1 MCFSGT
7 KCSSDAAVYD
17 GIAEENGD
25 NLLRHI
31 CGPVTREPKDAND
44 NFLQPELFT
53 SSAELLEVHLTFGK
67 GTDPHRQF
75 LAGAY
80 QFHNCEY

>member
-1 MCFSGT
+1 M
-7 KCSSDAAVYD
+7 YD

-53 SSAELLEVHLTFGK
+53 SSSNLLEVYIKFGK
-67 GTDPHRQF
+67 GTDLNGQF
-75 LAGAY
+75 LAGGY
-80 QFHNCEY
+80 QFYNCDASRYLIYLEIF